1 MPRHQ
6 RSTASGGG
14 LPGLAAER
22 RCRAIA
28 ADRRSRIL
36 NAVMVVVGGGY
47 AAEQLYGFRQGEPPR
62 RLLHSFHQAFALSP
76 PLLSEILR
84 G

>member
-1 MPRHQ
+1 
-6 RSTASGGG
+6 
-14 LPGLAAER
+14 
-22 RCRAIA
+22 
-28 ADRRSRIL
+28 
-36 NAVMVVVGGGY
+36 MVVVGGGY